1 MPKTTS
7 ILMGGVGGQGII
19 LASKILSQVI
29 QSHGLDLKLSEIHG
43 MAQRGGSV
51 LTHVRFGEEVYSP
64 LIEAGQADYVVASE
78 KLEAWRWLP
87 FLRPGGTM
95 VVSTQEIKPMPVIIG
110 AQKYP
115 GGIEDKLA
123 ALAVDGGPVGKL
135 FALNA
140 LEVARSCGQPKAAN
154 VVLTGV
160 LALTLDFPLESWL
173 KALEE
178 VVPSR
183 FLETNRKAFMA
194 GYEYFSNGQG

>member
-1 MPKTTS
+1 MSKTTS

-29 QSHGLDLKLSEIHG
+29 QSHNLDLKLSEIHG

-51 LTHVRFGEEVYSP
+51 LTHVRFGDVVHSP
-64 LIEAGQADYVVASE
+64 LIEAGQADYVMASE

-95 VVSTQEIKPMPVIIG
+95 VVNTQEIKPMPVIIG
-110 AQKYP
+110 VQKYP
-115 GGIEDKLA
+115 QSIAEKLD
-123 ALAVDGGPVGKL
+123 ALAVEGGPVGKL

-140 LEVARSCGQPKAAN
+140 LEVARSCGQPKATN

-160 LALTLDFPLESWL
+160 LARTLEFPLESWL
-173 KALEE
+173 KALDD
-178 VVPSR
+178 VVPAR
-183 FLETNRKAFMA
+183 FREENQKAFLA
-194 GYEYFSNGQG
+194 GYNYFSA